1 MTWANKKSANARS
14 GAIERKSDEFSGFTC
29 NLKFTEKNN
38 TSNGNL
44 SYTSEAENQFT
55 VSANS
60 LVYHVNNT
68 KHKQDRS
75 CLC

>member
-38 TSNGNL
+38 TSNGN
-44 SYTSEAENQFT
+44 
-55 VSANS
+55 
-60 LVYHVNNT
+60 
-68 KHKQDRS
+68 
-75 CLC
+75 